1 MNPAVCGCHGG
12 RRRVRCAHC
21 PGTMLIPQFLNR
33 CARAYVYHIYNRVP
47 VTAELAY
54 LLRIDIK
61 QQCDFVR
68 VLGGLRLNI
77 RKVDPAARSSRQSM
91 WCRTRSDARQ

>member
-1 MNPAVCGCHGG
+1 
-12 RRRVRCAHC
+12 
-21 PGTMLIPQFLNR
+21 MLIPQFLNR
-33 CARAYVYHIYNRVP
+33 GARAYVYHIYNRVP

-68 VLGGLRLNI
+68 VLGGLSLNV
-77 RKVDPAARSSRQSM
+77 RKINPAA
-91 WCRTRSDARQ
+91 